1 MIRKLLNGDIDRV
14 ADIWL
19 KTNLKA
25 HYFISNQYWKSNYEL
40 VKEMMSQ
47 SEVYVYEADKMIQ
60 GFVGLNDEYIEG
72 IFVSD
77 EMQSCGIGKLLLDY
91 IKDKKVS
98 LRLNV
103 YQKNARAISFYQ
115 REGFIIEG
123 EGLDEATGEKEYTML
138 WKQNRNRNFYKELL
152 QKAGA
157 ETELVYMKASKEL
170 LQKRLYKRNQVLN
183 ANSPFVITD
192 EILEHHYHAFQ
203 EPWGEGEKVILQ
215 KEDIMQ
221 YSKEE
226 SKAIWNQNAEF
237 WDCAMGDESNDF
249 HREVVRP
256 KVTELLNPDPTDY
269 ILDIAC
275 GNGNYS
281 AYLAEK
287 AVSVLAFDYSE
298 KMVELAKKRQKRYA
312 DHIEFCVADATN
324 ETSLMALK
332 RNKPFT
338 KAVVQGV
345 EVLALAPLS
354 VLPDYQNRGIGLSL
368 MKEGHSIAPKLGYE
382 YSVVLGHSKY
392 YPKAGYIPA
401 SECGIKAP
409 FEVDDESFMALNL
422 NGSQNKLNGVI
433 EYDKAFGI

>member
-47 SEVYVYEADKMIQ
+47 SEVYVFEADKMIQ

>member
-1 MIRKLLNGDIDRV
+1 MIRKLLNEDIDRV

-25 HYFISNQYWKSNYEL
+25 HYFITNQYWKSNYEL
-40 VKEMMSQ
+40 VKEMMLQ
-47 SEVYVYEADKMIQ
+47 SEVYVFEVDKMIQ

-72 IFVSD
+72 IFISD

-91 IKDKKVS
+91 IKDKKER
-98 LRLNV
+98 LQLNV

-138 WKQNRNRNFYKELL
+138 WKQNRNRNFYKELI

-170 LQKRLYKRNQVLN
+170 LKKRLYKRNQVLN

-215 KEDIMQ
+215 KGDIMQ

-287 AVSVLAFDYSE
+287 AVSNMAVMDITDIKPLF
-298 KMVELAKKRQKRYA
+298 
-312 DHIEFCVADATN
+312 
-324 ETSLMALK
+324 TS
-332 RNKPFT
+332 
-338 KAVVQGV
+338 V
-345 EVLALAPLS
+345 
-354 VLPDYQNRGIGLSL
+354 Y
-368 MKEGHSIAPKLGYE
+368 KLLE
-382 YSVVLGHSKY
+382 
-392 YPKAGYIPA
+392 
-401 SECGIKAP
+401 
-409 FEVDDESFMALNL
+409 D
-422 NGSQNKLNGVI
+422 NGVFVFATQHPCFVTLTEKYMTPHSYYDIAI
-433 EYDKAFGI
+433 EGQPQKQCYYHRSLQDIFNLCFDTGFVIDGFYEECYFNKEIPDIIIVRAIKIER

>member
-47 SEVYVYEADKMIQ
+47 SEVYVYEEDKMIQ

-91 IKDKKVS
+91 VKDKKVS

-138 WKQNRNRNFYKELL
+138 WKQNRNRNFYKELI

-368 MKEGHSIAPKLGYE
+368 MKEGHSIAHKLGYE

-433 EYDKAFGI
+433 EYDKAFGV